1 MASSPT
7 LDEEELKKL
16 NEEKKKD
23 VDALFYIQMVL
34 QNQSFQEQ
42 LGLSML
48 KKFGKP
54 EEFQGTHY

>member
-34 QNQSFQEQ
+34 RNQSFREQ

-48 KKFGKP
+48 KKLGKP
-54 EEFQGTHY
+54 EEFQGIHY